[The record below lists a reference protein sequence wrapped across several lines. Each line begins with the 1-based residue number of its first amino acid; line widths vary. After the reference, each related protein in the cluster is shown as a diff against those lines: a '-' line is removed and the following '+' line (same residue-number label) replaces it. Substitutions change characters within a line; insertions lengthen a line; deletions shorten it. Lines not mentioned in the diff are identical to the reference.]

1 MGKTKNTWSFE
12 NSSFVFAAKQNKK
25 WKKLRVDVAH
35 YHQRKSSFLSVL
47 LLMFCVSHKRSVG
60 LCHHMLEVV
69 GIWFK
74 CQNLTFWVFYTFC
87 KSLSNSSAGP
97 NLWRNLKSIY
107 LYKRPLDSYAC
118 PNASKKPNISINI
131 LHAKNIQNWCNFTRI
146 VCVGTFLAPKAL
158 FLPPF

>member
-1 MGKTKNTWSFE
+1 MAFFNYKCGLQIPEFVKQTCRALLLKYILSWVPAVKLLMGKTKNTWSFE
-12 NSSFVFAAKQNKK
+12 NSSLVFAAKQDKK

-74 CQNLTFWVFYTFC
+74 CQNLTFWVFIPFANRY
-87 KSLSNSSAGP
+87 LIHLQAH
-97 NLWRNLKSIY
+97 IY
-107 LYKRPLDSYAC
+107 ED
-118 PNASKKPNISINI
+118 I
-131 LHAKNIQNWCNFTRI
+131 
-146 VCVGTFLAPKAL
+146 
-158 FLPPF
+158 